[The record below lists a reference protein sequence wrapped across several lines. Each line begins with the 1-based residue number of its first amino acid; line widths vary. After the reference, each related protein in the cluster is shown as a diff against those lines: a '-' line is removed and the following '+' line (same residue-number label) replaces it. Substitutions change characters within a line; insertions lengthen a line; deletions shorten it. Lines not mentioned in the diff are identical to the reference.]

1 MLADYQS
8 DGKPDGEPDGKPHN
22 ERNGAPYGQPYR
34 QSHRQPDTWTYHEPD
49 AVADVGSYREPDPVA
64 DAGRYCEPNTDPYCE
79 PDRDRGGALLRRGR
93 WQQQPG
99 CAVGSRLPGHHQRD
113 RVPDHRLQRGGSPP
127 GAAFPRLTRVGGYLC
142 IMGNRNLA
150 TLGTAFPVLGE
161 FGTHSTGISLF
172 VYNNAALRSL
182 GTAFASLRRIPG
194 TLLFNEIP
202 C

>member
-1 MLADYQS
+1 MLS
-8 DGKPDGEPDGKPHN
+8 
-22 ERNGAPYGQPYR
+22 
-34 QSHRQPDTWTYHEPD
+34 
-49 AVADVGSYREPDPVA
+49 
-64 DAGRYCEPNTDPYCE
+64 
-79 PDRDRGGALLRRGR
+79 DRDYL
-93 WQQQPG
+93 
-99 CAVGSRLPGHHQRD
+99 VTTSVTGSLTIDSNAG
-113 RVPDHRLQRGGSPP
+113 LTTA

-194 TLLFNEIP
+194 TLLFNDNPLLTDWEALRNLTCHGSP
-202 C
+202 YYSSGWVQTLLAV

>member
-1 MLADYQS
+1 MNPTLTPTANPTVTGVVRS
-8 DGKPDGEPDGKPHN
+8 FVE
-22 ERNGAPYGQPYR
+22 
-34 QSHRQPDTWTYHEPD
+34 
-49 AVADVGSYREPDPVA
+49 VVGSSNPDVLS
-64 DAGRYCEPNTDPYCE
+64 
-79 PDRDRGGALLRRGR
+79 DRDYL
-93 WQQQPG
+93 
-99 CAVGSRLPGHHQRD
+99 VTTSVTGSLTIDSNAG
-113 RVPDHRLQRGGSPP
+113 LTTA